1 MNAIKYNIKE
11 VSLLMSNIQEI
22 IAAKILA
29 NDKKI
34 EEKFQASN
42 FVLNTDIAELMREN
56 EELQLQCPPP
66 RKMCMSSKFAARRVS
81 VPYACYEHFCK
92 LR

>member
-1 MNAIKYNIKE
+1 
-11 VSLLMSNIQEI
+11 MSNIQEI

-56 EELQLQCPPP
+56 EELQLQCPHTFENGYCIYC
-66 RKMCMSSKFAARRVS
+66 RKGENA
-81 VPYACYEHFCK
+81 
-92 LR
+92 

>member
-1 MNAIKYNIKE
+1 
-11 VSLLMSNIQEI
+11 MSNIQEI

-42 FVLNTDIAELMREN
+42 FVLNTDIVELMREN
-56 EELQLQCPPP
+56 EELQLQCPHAYKNGYCIYC
-66 RKMCMSSKFAARRVS
+66 RKGEK
-81 VPYACYEHFCK
+81 E
-92 LR
+92 

>member
-1 MNAIKYNIKE
+1 
-11 VSLLMSNIQEI
+11 MSNIQEI

-56 EELQLQCPPP
+56 EELQLQCPHTYENGYCIYC
-66 RKMCMSSKFAARRVS
+66 RKGENA
-81 VPYACYEHFCK
+81 
-92 LR
+92 